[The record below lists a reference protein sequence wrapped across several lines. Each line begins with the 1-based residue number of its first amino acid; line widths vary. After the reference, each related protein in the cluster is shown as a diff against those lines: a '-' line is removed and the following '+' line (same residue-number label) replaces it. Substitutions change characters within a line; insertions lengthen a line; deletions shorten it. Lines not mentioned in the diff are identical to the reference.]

1 MVPVEFKPSDVHLD
15 PVPLTATMGRTER
28 EQAAAVIVRAC
39 QVLGD
44 RWQPITWKQVRE
56 ALMRDFDDPRRPV
69 GAVWVSFPGFRPDVR
84 DLCAKGFATL
94 DGDAAT
100 FTEAGFAKLR
110 SYVVARPSERGKRRP
125 RPQFMLVP
133 VEAQYRPGEALATRD
148 GLAIYR
154 SDPPIDGRAWKVPML
169 DAGSLALED
178 LREMRASALRTV
190 ELQRSGWT
198 QEMRWS
204 PRERRKIAR
213 WEGRGKAKPVPMA
226 TRHHVEVYAP
236 TTTPSPVMASLVGM
250 QLIGTPPTIAIWR
263 CRGWR
268 RGAQL
273 WISGASK

>member
-1 MVPVEFKPSDVHLD
+1 MKPVEFKPSDVLLD

-28 EQAAAVIVRAC
+28 EQAAAVMVRAC

-56 ALMRDFDDPRRPV
+56 ALMRDFDDPKRPV
-69 GAVWVSFPGFRPDVR
+69 GAVWVSFPGFRPDMR

-94 DGDAAT
+94 DGDAAS

-110 SYVVARPSERGKRRP
+110 SYVIARPGERGKRRP
-125 RPQFMLVP
+125 RPQFLLVP
-133 VEAQYRPGEALATRD
+133 IEAHYRPGEALETRD
-148 GLAIYR
+148 GLALHR
-154 SDPPIDGRAWKVPML
+154 PDPPITGGAWKVPVL
-169 DAGSLALED
+169 SAAAEELPDLLA
-178 LREMRASALRTV
+178 RPFRTV
-190 ELQRSGWT
+190 ELQRGGWT
-198 QEMRWS
+198 QEIRRS

-213 WEGRGKAKPVPMA
+213 WEGRRKAKPVPMA

-236 TTTPSPVMASLVGM
+236 TTTPSPVMASLVGT